1 MFFLPAEWHKQSYI
15 QLQGKLDQ
23 MVSDL
28 TGHVPSCNLRTTIK
42 REFWRMIKSLKTEL
56 H

>member
-1 MFFLPAEWHKQSYI
+1 
-15 QLQGKLDQ
+15 

-42 REFWRMIKSLKTEL
+42 REFWRMTKSLKQSSIDIEIQINDRWIDR
-56 H
+56 